1 MLIRNCRLT
10 DREELVDILV
20 EDGKIARIEAG
31 IEYTGE
37 ILDAAGKA
45 VLPGM
50 IDVHTHMREP
60 GMVHKETIETGSM
73 ACAKGGVTTYVDMP
87 NTNPATITIE
97 ALEEKRRLSEE
108 KSIVN
113 FGFNFGGS
121 LDNNSE
127 AIREATADKNIVATK
142 VFLNISTGKML
153 VEDDSVLGDIFEASD
168 KVMVHAEGEMVGKA
182 IDFAKKYNKKLYLC
196 HISMESEL
204 DLVRKAREE
213 YSDIYVE
220 VTPHHLFL
228 NLDDQTQRLRMKP
241 ELKPISDVEA
251 MWKGIEEGIIDTIGT
266 DHAPHTLEEK
276 DKNITFGI
284 PGIETAMPLMLD
296 AVNAGRLS
304 LAKLVDMYST
314 KPAEIFG
321 MVGKGRLETG
331 YDADIII
338 VDMEREYTLKNEDV
352 VSRCGWTPF
361 DGRRVKGMVEITIV
375 NGNVVYDV
383 NSENKY
389 NKIIGREVTING

>member
-1 MLIRNCRLT
+1 MLIKNCKLI
-10 DREELVDILV
+10 DREGLVDILI
-20 EDGKIARIEAG
+20 EEGKIARIEAG
-31 IEYTGE
+31 IEYSGE
-37 ILDAAGKA
+37 ILDAQGKD

-60 GMVHKETIETGSM
+60 GMTHKETIETGSM
-73 ACAKGGVTTYVDMP
+73 ACAKGGVTTYIDMP
-87 NTNPATITIE
+87 NTNPATITVE

-127 AIREATADKNIVATK
+127 EIRRSQNIVATK

-153 VEDDSVLGDIFEASD
+153 IENDEVLGEIFEASD
-168 KVMVHAEGEMVGKA
+168 KVMVHAEGEMVQKA
-182 IDFAKKYNKKLYLC
+182 IDFARKYNKKLYLC
-196 HISMESEL
+196 HISQESEL
-204 DLVRKAREE
+204 ELVREAKKDYKE
-213 YSDIYVE
+213 IYVE

-228 NLDDQTQRLRMKP
+228 NLEEQTQRLRMKP
-241 ELKPISDVEA
+241 ELKPQTDVDA
-251 MWKGIEEGIIDTIGT
+251 MWRAIEEGMIDTIGT

-276 DKNITFGI
+276 DAKVTFGI

-296 AVNAGRLS
+296 AVNKGRLT

-314 KPAEIFG
+314 KPAEIFNLR
-321 MVGKGRLETG
+321 GKGRLETG

-338 VDMEREYTLKNEDV
+338 VDMERKYTLKDEEI

-361 DGRRVKGMVEITIV
+361 DGREVSGRIETTVV
-375 NGNVVYDV
+375 NGNVIYSADKK
-383 NSENKY
+383 EKF
-389 NKIIGREVTING
+389 NKINGREVEING

>member
-1 MLIRNCRLT
+1 MLIKNCKLI
-10 DREELVDILV
+10 DREGLVDILI
-20 EDGKIARIEAG
+20 EEGKIARIEAG
-31 IEYTGE
+31 IEYSGE
-37 ILDAAGKA
+37 ILDAQGKD

-60 GMVHKETIETGSM
+60 GMTHKETIETGSM
-73 ACAKGGVTTYVDMP
+73 ACAKGGVTTYIDMP
-87 NTNPATITIE
+87 NTNPATITVE

-121 LDNNSE
+121 LDNNSDE
-127 AIREATADKNIVATK
+127 IRRAQNIVATK

-153 VEDDSVLGDIFEASD
+153 IENDEVLGEIFQASD
-168 KVMVHAEGEMVGKA
+168 KVMVHAEGEMVQKA
-182 IDFAKKYNKKLYLC
+182 IDFARKYSKKLYLC
-196 HISMESEL
+196 HISQESEL
-204 DLVRKAREE
+204 ELVREAKKDYKE
-213 YSDIYVE
+213 IYVE

-228 NLDDQTQRLRMKP
+228 NLEDQTQRLRMKP
-241 ELKPISDVEA
+241 ELKPQTDVDA
-251 MWKGIEEGIIDTIGT
+251 MWRAIEEGMIDTIGT

-276 DKNITFGI
+276 DAKVTFGI

-296 AVNAGRLS
+296 AVNGGRLT

-314 KPAEIFG
+314 KPSEIFNLK
-321 MVGKGRLETG
+321 GKGRLEVG

-338 VDMEREYTLKNEDV
+338 VDMERKYTLKNEEI

-361 DGRRVKGMVEITIV
+361 DGREVKGRVETTVV
-375 NGNVVYDV
+375 NGNVIYSAD
-383 NSENKY
+383 NEDKF
-389 NKIIGREVTING
+389 NKINGREVEING

>member
-1 MLIRNCRLT
+1 MLIKNCKLI
-10 DREELVDILV
+10 DREGLVDILI
-20 EDGKIARIEAG
+20 EEGKIARIEAG
-31 IEYTGE
+31 IEYSGE
-37 ILDAAGKA
+37 ILDAQGKD

-60 GMVHKETIETGSM
+60 GMTHKETIETGSM
-73 ACAKGGVTTYVDMP
+73 ACAKGGVTTYIDMP
-87 NTNPATITIE
+87 NTSPATITVE

-127 AIREATADKNIVATK
+127 EIRRSQNIVATK

-153 VEDDSVLGDIFEASD
+153 IENDEVLGEIFEASD
-168 KVMVHAEGEMVGKA
+168 KVMVHAEGEMVQKA
-182 IDFAKKYNKKLYLC
+182 IDFARKYNKKLYLC
-196 HISMESEL
+196 HISQESEL
-204 DLVRKAREE
+204 ELVREAKKDYKE
-213 YSDIYVE
+213 IYVE

-228 NLDDQTQRLRMKP
+228 NLEEQTQRLRMKP
-241 ELKPISDVEA
+241 ELKPQTDVDA
-251 MWKGIEEGIIDTIGT
+251 MWRAIEEGMIDTIGT

-276 DKNITFGI
+276 DAKVTFGI

-296 AVNAGRLS
+296 AVNKGRLT

-314 KPAEIFG
+314 KPAEIFNLR
-321 MVGKGRLETG
+321 GKGRLETG

-338 VDMEREYTLKNEDV
+338 VDMERKYTLKDEEI

-361 DGRRVKGMVEITIV
+361 DGREVRGRIETTVV
-375 NGNVVYDV
+375 NGNVIYSADKK
-383 NSENKY
+383 EKF
-389 NKIIGREVTING
+389 NKINGREVEING

>member
-1 MLIRNCRLT
+1 MLIKNCRLI
-10 DREELVDILV
+10 DREGLVDILI
-20 EDGKIARIEAG
+20 EEGKIVKIDTD
-31 IEYTGE
+31 IEYSEGVV
-37 ILDAAGKA
+37 LDVQGKD

-60 GMVHKETIETGSM
+60 GMTHKETIETGSM

-87 NTNPATITIE
+87 NTNPATITVE
-97 ALEEKRRLSEE
+97 TLEEKRRLSQE

-121 LDNNSE
+121 LDNNSAE
-127 AIREATADKNIVATK
+127 IKKARNIVATK

-153 VEDDSVLGDIFEASD
+153 IENDEVLGDIFEASD
-168 KVMVHAEGEMVGKA
+168 RVMVHAEGDMVQKA

-196 HISMESEL
+196 HISQESEL
-204 DLVRKAREE
+204 ELVREAKKDYTE
-213 YSDIYVE
+213 IYVE

-241 ELKPISDVEA
+241 ELKPQSDVDA
-251 MWKGIEEGIIDTIGT
+251 MWKAIEEGMIDTIGT

-276 DKNITFGI
+276 DTKVTFGI

-296 AVNAGRLS
+296 AVNKGRLS
-304 LAKLVDMYST
+304 LAKLVEMYST
-314 KPAEIFG
+314 KPAEIFNIANK
-321 MVGKGRLETG
+321 GKIAVG
-331 YDADIII
+331 YDADIIV
-338 VDMEREYTLKNEDV
+338 VDMDKSYTLKNEEV

-361 DGRRVKGMVEITIV
+361 DGREVKGRVETTIV
-375 NGNVVYDV
+375 NGNVIYNV
-383 NSENKY
+383 NNDNKF
-389 NKIIGREVTING
+389 NKITGREVEING